1 MRPTSHRKIKV
12 AGRVLRSSA
21 PVSTA
26 HGRFPAPGMS
36 AFGST
41 GSKSFLEALPVE
53 ITAPRRYYGNATFI
67 GSLPTITVEMPKSVL
82 IVDDNQ
88 HLREI
93 YSSILR
99 SSGYEIV
106 EAENGADAIEKATSA
121 QPHVILLDLVLPD
134 IHGIDV
140 DRAIKRNQRTA
151 HIPIIGCSAFGIG
164 EEREDSLAAGMVD
177 YLRKPILSQVLK
189 AKIEKFILP

>member
-1 MRPTSHRKIKV
+1 
-12 AGRVLRSSA
+12 
-21 PVSTA
+21 
-26 HGRFPAPGMS
+26 
-36 AFGST
+36 
-41 GSKSFLEALPVE
+41 
-53 ITAPRRYYGNATFI
+53 
-67 GSLPTITVEMPKSVL
+67 MPKSVL

-88 HLREI
+88 YMREI

-106 EAENGADAIEKATSA
+106 EAENGADAIEKAASA

-134 IHGIDV
+134 INGIDV
-140 DRAIKRNQRTA
+140 ARSIKRNQRSA
-151 HIPIIGCSAFGIG
+151 HIPIIGCSAFSFG

-177 YLRKPILSQVLK
+177 YLRKPISSKVLK